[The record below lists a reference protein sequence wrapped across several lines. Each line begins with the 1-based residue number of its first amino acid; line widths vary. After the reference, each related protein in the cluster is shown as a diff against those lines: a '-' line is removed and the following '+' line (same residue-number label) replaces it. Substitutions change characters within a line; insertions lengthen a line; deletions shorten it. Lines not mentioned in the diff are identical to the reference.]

1 MEKLNIETKSGLLT
15 NNDFKKLGKFINGNE
30 VIKSKVS
37 WVNNGEV
44 LSSFNSQI
52 SKLKEDPNELVADK
66 KLNFLFYV
74 LKNSIVLNLSEEEK
88 TDLQPLSNLALSVEM
103 MDGLKRMVKRYKLS
117 QFLLTDIV
125 EQSFTVYCQTV
136 DNCNKTGEFFLL
148 DTFKAEKM
156 VVLYHT
162 FRNKVL
168 KFFIEQLQNFVEPG
182 GQSLNA
188 GDLQNNRHN
197 FLRQS
202 ILGLDWDQQVIAFES
217 MYFEFPLSEA
227 FQEHM
232 SVTLLTVMGIDVDV
246 KAIPQP
252 SYYKSTKIHCCKLCD
267 YGTKKLSN
275 IKNHLKGKHRLIIFP
290 PGEPGFT
297 TKNEHGEILN
307 YVPRKRKKNKSATDT
322 GDVAEELDDTV
333 RIHQCNFCQ
342 YESEKMSNIKSH
354 IRGVHRDISLTRL
367 DTGFTTLFKP
377 VSESGMGLVI
387 DQDSVM
393 GNVSFEEAEFIKKE
407 TDCMDTETDGEPE
420 EEEEDCPPPVGD
432 FLECMMELNEDQD
445 VQEGQEEGFY
455 PDMGSNEDADA
466 SIDPLQLEPT
476 TSVRKVKIR
485 RRWGK
490 KRLQQ
495 CNFCEYTSNKMSNI
509 KMHVKNVHKSIPRL
523 PGEQGFT
530 THFV

>member
-15 NNDFKKLGKFINGNE
+15 NNDFRKLYKFINGND

-52 SKLKEDPNELVADK
+52 SELEEEPNELVADK

-156 VVLYHT
+156 IVLYHT

-168 KFFIEQLQNFVEPG
+168 RFFIEQLQNYEDPG
-182 GQSLNA
+182 
-188 GDLQNNRHN
+188 DVQNNRHN

-202 ILGLDWDQQVIAFES
+202 ILGLDWDQQVVAFES

-227 FQEHM
+227 FQEHL
-232 SVTLLTVMGIDVDV
+232 SVTLITVMGIDLDV
-246 KAIPQP
+246 KVSSSQP

-275 IKNHLKGKHRLIIFP
+275 IKNHLKGKHRHVIFP

-297 TKNEHGEILN
+297 TKNEHGEVLN

-322 GDVAEELDDTV
+322 GDVPEEPDDTV
-333 RIHQCNFCQ
+333 RTHQCHFCQ

-354 IRGVHRDISLTRL
+354 IRGVHRDISLARL

-377 VSESGMGLVI
+377 VSESGMSLVI
-387 DQDSVM
+387 EQDSVM
-393 GNVSFEEAEFIKKE
+393 GNVSFEEAGFIKQE
-407 TDCMDTETDGEPE
+407 ADLVDTETDGDPE

-432 FLECMMELNEDQD
+432 FLECMMELNEDHEVGASED
-445 VQEGQEEGFY
+445 EEGFY
-455 PDMGSNEDADA
+455 PDLGSNDAADA
-466 SIDPLQLEPT
+466 STDPLQLEPT
-476 TSVRKVKIR
+476 TAVSKVKIR

-490 KRLQQ
+490 KRVQQ
-495 CNFCEYTSNKMSNI
+495 CNFCEYSSNKMSNI
-509 KMHVKNVHKSIPRL
+509 KMHVKNVHKTIPRL

>member
-1 MEKLNIETKSGLLT
+1 MEKYNVTNIETKSGLLN
-15 NNDFKKLGKFINGNE
+15 NNDFKKLFKFINGNE

-44 LSSFNSQI
+44 LSSFNSQV
-52 SKLKEDPNELVADK
+52 SELKDEPNELVADK
-66 KLNFLFYV
+66 KLIFLFYV
-74 LKNSIVLNLSEEEK
+74 LKNSLVLNLSEEEK
-88 TDLQPLSNLALSVEM
+88 ADLHPLSNLALSVEM
-103 MDGLKRMVKRYKLS
+103 MDGLKRMVRRYKLS

-136 DNCNKTGEFFLL
+136 DHCNKTGEFFLL

-156 VVLYHT
+156 IVLYHT

-168 KFFIEQLQNFVEPG
+168 RFFIEQLQRYGE
-182 GQSLNA
+182 A
-188 GDLQNNRHN
+188 GNQALDSGTMQNNRHN

-202 ILGLDWDQQVIAFES
+202 ILGLDWDQQVIALES
-217 MYFEFPLSEA
+217 MYFEFPLCEA

-232 SVTLLTVMGIDVDV
+232 SVTLLTEMGIDIDIDV
-246 KAIPQP
+246 KVTSNP
-252 SYYKSTKIHCCKLCD
+252 YYKSTKIHCCKLCD

-297 TKNEHGEILN
+297 TKNEHGEVLN
-307 YVPRKRKKNKSATDT
+307 YVPRKRRKNKSTTDKD
-322 GDVAEELDDTV
+322 DVSQEQDDTV
-333 RIHQCNFCQ
+333 RTHQCNFCN

-387 DQDSVM
+387 EQDSVM

-407 TDCMDTETDGEPE
+407 TDEETF
-420 EEEEDCPPPVGD
+420 EEEDCPPPVGD
-432 FLECMMELNEDQD
+432 FLECTMELNEDQD
-445 VQEGQEEGFY
+445 EGDGDQEDGFY
-455 PDMGSNEDADA
+455 PDPESNEADA
-466 SIDPLQLEPT
+466 ASDPLQLEPT
-476 TSVRKVKIR
+476 TSVRTVKIR

-495 CNFCEYTSNKMSNI
+495 CNFCDYTSNKMSNI
-509 KMHVKNVHKSIPRL
+509 KMHVKNVHKKIPRL

-530 THFV
+530 THFI

>member
-15 NNDFKKLGKFINGNE
+15 NNDFKKLYKFINGND

-52 SKLKEDPNELVADK
+52 SELTEEPNELVADK

-156 VVLYHT
+156 IVLYHT

-168 KFFIEQLQNFVEPG
+168 RFFIEQLQNYEDPG
-182 GQSLNA
+182 
-188 GDLQNNRHN
+188 DVQNNRHN

-202 ILGLDWDQQVIAFES
+202 ILGLDWDQQVVAFES

-227 FQEHM
+227 FQEHL
-232 SVTLLTVMGIDVDV
+232 SLTLITVMGIDLDV
-246 KAIPQP
+246 KVSSSQP

-275 IKNHLKGKHRLIIFP
+275 IKNHLKGKHRHVIFP

-297 TKNEHGEILN
+297 TKNEHGEVLN

-322 GDVAEELDDTV
+322 GDVAEEPDDTV
-333 RIHQCNFCQ
+333 RTHQCHFCQ

-354 IRGVHRDISLTRL
+354 IRGVHRDISLARL

-377 VSESGMGLVI
+377 VSESGMSLVI
-387 DQDSVM
+387 EQDSVM
-393 GNVSFEEAEFIKKE
+393 GNVSFEEAGFIKQE
-407 TDCMDTETDGEPE
+407 TDLVDTETDGEPE
-420 EEEEDCPPPVGD
+420 EVEEEDCPPPVGD

-445 VQEGQEEGFY
+445 VGAGEEEGFY
-455 PDMGSNEDADA
+455 PDLGSNDADDA
-466 SIDPLQLEPT
+466 STDPLQLEPT
-476 TSVRKVKIR
+476 TAVSKVKIR

-490 KRLQQ
+490 KRVQQ
-495 CNFCEYTSNKMSNI
+495 CNFCEYSSNKMSNI
-509 KMHVKNVHKSIPRL
+509 KMHVKNVHKTIPRL